1 MDIKYTLP
9 FDLTNTKYS
18 NKICVCVCVCSVCVC
33 VCIACMHACV
43 CLIHISLHMYTKWPW
58 KRLQKKLRFYSYVAD
73 CSNLH
78 CKTVENISVRKTHIH
93 RLSREHNKIVQLLL

>member
-9 FDLTNTKYS
+9 SDLTNTKYS
-18 NKICVCVCVCSVCVC
+18 NKTCV
-33 VCIACMHACV
+33 CV
-43 CLIHISLHMYTKWPW
+43 CLIHISLRMYTKWPW

-78 CKTVENISVRKTHIH
+78 CKTVENISVQKTHIH
-93 RLSREHNKIVQLLL
+93 RLSREYNKIVQLLL